1 MFILR
6 VVALLCLAALL
17 VNLGF
22 FVVTRDRRYL
32 RWAWKV
38 AQYTIAFAV
47 IVLALFVF
55 ERLLI
60 AV

>member
-6 VVALLCLAALL
+6 IVALVCLAALL

-38 AQYTIAFAV
+38 AQYTIGFAI